1 VQGYLAPPIFV
12 VFFLGVFFKRM
23 NAQGSLWAMIVGF
36 ALGIFRMAVDTP
48 VTLGLQGFEKGYEV
62 GSLFWIVNNI
72 YFQYFSVLIT
82 IVSAVVM
89 VAVSHMTREPDYS
102 LIRGLTF
109 ETTSV
114 NDRARS
120 RESWSGR
127 EVAASGVVLL
137 CILASYLYFRG

>member
-1 VQGYLAPPIFV
+1 MSMHV
-12 VFFLGVFFKRM
+12 LG
-23 NAQGSLWAMIVGF
+23 MIVGF

-120 RESWSGR
+120 RDSWSGR